1 MYFYY
6 SLLHCNC
13 HIASRRFKKM
23 GTAHVTY
30 GFSKR
35 EFEVFFKK
43 YYKLAF
49 CVSVKLTDDPAAAED
64 IVQDI
69 FLRLWKNAEILRPGE
84 SMKSLLLTAVK
95 NKSLNYLRDKKK
107 NEDIH
112 LVRRLPDEE
121 KEDFEPD
128 ERILK
133 ILGQIENLPP
143 KCREIVDLVIFKE
156 KKYHEA
162 ASQLGVSVNTIK
174 TQMGIAYKQL
184 RKSF

>member
-1 MYFYY
+1 MI
-6 SLLHCNC
+6 N
-13 HIASRRFKKM
+13 AN
-23 GTAHVTY
+23 ATY
-30 GFSKR
+30 GFSR
-35 EFEVFFKK
+35 VDFEAFFKR
-43 YYKLAF
+43 YYRLAF
-49 CVSVKLTDDPAAAED
+49 CVSVRLTEEPAASED

-112 LVRRLPDEE
+112 SVRRLAEEE
-121 KEDFEPD
+121 KEDFEED
-128 ERILK
+128 ERIIK
-133 ILGQIENLPP
+133 IMIRIENLPP
-143 KCREIVDLVIFKE
+143 RCREIVDLVIFKE